1 MRIQLIIRFL
11 GQFKGS
17 LGKSQELAALEG
29 ELSFL
34 KAYLQFLEFYLV

>member
-17 LGKSQELAALEG
+17 LGKTQKVAALEG
-29 ELSFL
+29 ELGFL
-34 KAYLQFLEFYLV
+34 KVYLQFLEFYLV